1 MTGQHPF
8 RAEINGSAATAAQV
22 RDLALHNYGHFTAM
36 QVRAAAVRGL
46 DLHLGRL
53 AAASREMFGAEPG
66 DDRVRDHIRHAIADT
81 ADASVR
87 TMISWP
93 DGDDD
98 MSVLV
103 TVRAPAEMPAAPQSL
118 RSVPYQRPLPH
129 IKQVGGGFG
138 QSYYRAVARR
148 EGYSEALLTG
158 PGGVI
163 SEGGVTNVG
172 FADGTGVVWPD
183 APALD
188 GITMLLLES
197 RLPDAGLPSRRGEV
211 RLGDL
216 PAFEAVFVT
225 NSRGIAP
232 VDRIDDLDIPVH
244 PGVMKT
250 LTEVYDAVP
259 WDRI

>member
-1 MTGQHPF
+1 MTGRQSFH
-8 RAEINGSAATAAQV
+8 AEINGRAASAEQV

-36 QVRAAAVRGL
+36 QVRAGAVRGL

-66 DDRVRDHIRHAIADT
+66 RDRVRDHIRHAIADT

-87 TMISWP
+87 TVITWP

-103 TVRAPAEMPAAPQSL
+103 MVRPPADMATTPQSL

-138 QSYYRAVARR
+138 QSYYRAVAHRA
-148 EGYSEALLTG
+148 GYAEALLTG
-158 PGGVI
+158 PGGVV
-163 SEGGVTNVG
+163 SEGGITNVG
-172 FADGTGVVWPD
+172 FVDGTGVVWPD

-211 RLGDL
+211 RLADL
-216 PAFEAVFVT
+216 PAFDAVFVT

-232 VDRIDDLDIPVH
+232 VDRVDDVDIPVH

-250 LTEVYDAVP
+250 VADVYDAVP